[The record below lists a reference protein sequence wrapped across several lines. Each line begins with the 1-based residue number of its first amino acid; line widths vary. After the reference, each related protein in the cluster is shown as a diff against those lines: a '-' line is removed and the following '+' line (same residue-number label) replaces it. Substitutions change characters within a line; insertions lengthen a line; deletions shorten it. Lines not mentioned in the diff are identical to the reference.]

1 MQSGGENGLDYQRVV
16 LFYTCLLIFF
26 VDAYTINLKGSS
38 GRYCHKEPV
47 TMPNNLP
54 LRDNNLYRHIL
65 LQLST
70 NMECFHLK
78 EQLYN
83 ILSNY
88 FARTSLLKP
97 RLKQR

>member
-1 MQSGGENGLDYQRVV
+1 
-16 LFYTCLLIFF
+16 
-26 VDAYTINLKGSS
+26 
-38 GRYCHKEPV
+38 
-47 TMPNNLP
+47 MPNNLP
-54 LRDNNLYRHIL
+54 LRGNNLYRHIL

-70 NMECFHLK
+70 YMECFHLK